1 MQTLE
6 YHFRKPAD
14 AQGYQLSSEAGAAQ
28 GETLP
33 LSLRE
38 SVALLTLFSQTF
50 GLQKG
55 ERIILLFEAILFV
68 VICYGHPRKPMPP
81 TD

>member
-28 GETLP
+28 GDTPVEP
-33 LSLRE
+33 RRE
-38 SVALLTLFSQTF
+38 RGPADTF
-50 GLQKG
+50 
-55 ERIILLFEAILFV
+55 FPDFW
-68 VICYGHPRKPMPP
+68 PP
-81 TD
+81 EG